1 MKTQIMKNTNE
12 DKIKKFD
19 LYLYNEANIHAEKIL
34 DNILPIMREA
44 IAKAYIQGFMKAMA
58 LTKIKQNKEN
68 GNN

>member
-1 MKTQIMKNTNE
+1 MKAQITKNIKE
-12 DKIKKFD
+12 KINKFD
-19 LYLYNEANIHAEKIL
+19 LYLYNESNIHAEKIL
-34 DNILPIMREA
+34 DSMLPSMREA